1 MNKIKADRIRELYF
15 NRFYRY
21 KQTELAT
28 MFGISQGNIS
38 RIISG
43 GVW

>member
-1 MNKIKADRIRELYF
+1 MTPERANYIRKLYF
-15 NRFYRY
+15 NKYNAF
-21 KQTELAT
+21 KQTELAK

-43 GVW
+43 QSW